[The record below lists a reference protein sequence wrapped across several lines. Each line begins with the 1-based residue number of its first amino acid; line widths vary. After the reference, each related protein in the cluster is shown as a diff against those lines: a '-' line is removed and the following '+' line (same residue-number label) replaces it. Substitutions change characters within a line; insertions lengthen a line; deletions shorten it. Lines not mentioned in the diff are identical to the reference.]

1 VIDRAIEMHGLRLS
15 IIPFRFGLYLL
26 PLLFFSRIRKK
37 IAYHFIKEDGVIIT
51 RCLAAG
57 AEHQKRLHES
67 WTIRCL

>member
-1 VIDRAIEMHGLRLS
+1 VLGKRSRFLISEGTKSLGSQQGLRDM
-15 IIPFRFGLYLL
+15 YQDDT
-26 PLLFFSRIRKK
+26 FFSRIRKK

-67 WTIRCL
+67 